1 MSNEEDPKHVVDLT
15 LIPVGTVVEASN
27 RRYRLGLVGIGLNAY
42 PRVVANAQK
51 VIDDLES
58 LITGREIDS
67 RDIRNRGEFGRSV
80 VPERP
85 LALTSVS
92 EAGAIFEATLP
103 PAGRVRLRSTHLR
116 KVMTGITPE
125 GGI

>member
-85 LALTSVS
+85 LALTSV
-92 EAGAIFEATLP
+92 IFEATLP